1 MGALSSSIFVAFE
14 GIDGTGKTTQVQL
27 LKQALELAGE
37 TPVVSREPTGGPWGR
52 LIKESAATGRLSP
65 SEELNAF
72 VQDRTEHVE
81 KLIRPALEQ
90 GKIVILD
97 RYFYSSIAYQGS
109 RGGNVAEIREFMESR
124 FPIPD
129 AVFILDADPS
139 VGVHRI
145 SHSRGE
151 QPNHFE
157 GREQLARAR
166 SIFQNI
172 TGPTVHHLDAAV
184 PVADLHAR
192 ILQLFVEGAL
202 KKRCAKPDGC
212 ENSSRCAFRIA
223 GTCEW
228 FNLASKLRSLAT
240 VRE

>member
-1 MGALSSSIFVAFE
+1 LKAISIFVAFE

-37 TPVVSREPTGGPWGR
+37 TPVVSREPTNGPWGQ
-52 LIKESAATGRLSP
+52 LIKDSAATGRLSP
-65 SEELNAF
+65 AEELNAF

-81 KLIRPALEQ
+81 KLIRPTLEQ

-157 GREQLARAR
+157 GREQLARA
-166 SIFQNI
+166 IFQNI
-172 TGPTVHHLDAAV
+172 NGPTICHVDAAV

-192 ILQLFVEGAL
+192 ILELFIEGPL
-202 KKRCAKPDGC
+202 KTKRCAKPDGC
-212 ENSSRCAFRIA
+212 DDPSRCAFRIA
-223 GTCEW
+223 GTCAW
-228 FNLASKLRSLAT
+228 FNLASKLRSLAA